1 MTLRAAYVT
10 SEKHLALRPAGFTPL
25 LDGAA
30 ARDRALVNSLLDA
43 WTAAGFHQVSPIQ
56 VDDAETLLDGQSWSA
71 QNRAFRFI
79 DPIDGG
85 MLALL
90 PDVTLGIA
98 RLAAGE
104 LAQAPRPLHL
114 SYEGQ
119 AIRTTG
125 SARRPA
131 RQFGQVGLEVMGAT
145 LETPRALISLA
156 LKALFD
162 LGLDVIHLALVLPP
176 LASQMIDDL
185 NLPRELAQALDRK
198 DEAKIATLA
207 GPQSERFLSIL
218 AGDFAGEPRLQVLSR
233 LKAQLSHEF
242 PQVHIRCDPFEQ
254 SGFAFQ
260 SGPSFSLYSP
270 NHQGDLGRGGWY
282 GSAGE
287 DCFGFTLYRDAL
299 LRLTA

>member
-1 MTLRAAYVT
+1 MTP
-10 SEKHLALRPAGFTPL
+10 EKHLALRPTGFTPL
-25 LDGAA
+25 LNGAA
-30 ARDRALVNSLLDA
+30 ARDRALVNSLLDT

-56 VDDAETLLDGQSWSA
+56 VDDAEILLGNQSRST
-71 QNRAFRFI
+71 QSRAFRFI
-79 DPIDGG
+79 DPVDGG

-114 SYEGQ
+114 CYEGQ

-125 SARRPA
+125 SARRPT

-145 LETPRALISLA
+145 AETPRALISLA
-156 LKALFD
+156 LKALLD
-162 LGLDVIHLALVLPP
+162 LGLDTIHLALVLPP
-176 LASQMIDDL
+176 LAAQMITDL

-198 DEAKIATLA
+198 DEAKIAALA
-207 GPQSERFLSIL
+207 GPETARFLSIL
-218 AGDFAGEPRLQVLSR
+218 AGDFAIEPRLQTLCT
-233 LKAQLSHEF
+233 LNAQLSQDF
-242 PQVHIRCDPFEQ
+242 PKVQIRCDPFEQ
-254 SGFAFQ
+254 SGFAYQ
-260 SGPSFSLYSP
+260 SGPSFSLYCP